1 MPDTHP
7 DAHIRPVSASLLYY
21 PLQTVLTLDEPV
33 VSKKV

>member
-7 DAHIRPVSASLLYY
+7 DAHIRPVSASLLNY
-21 PLQTVLTLDEPV
+21 PLHVVLTLDESV